1 MTAPLLTPD
10 IGTGSLEHRDRVDF
24 RELRRARTERLF
36 ALMDQLGLD
45 ACIFGREANARYA
58 TGVRRLW
65 TSLSRPFVPSCVVFR
80 ASRDVHL
87 LSFSA
92 SYEGIPEEVA
102 PDHYFPV
109 TWNPAQMVAR
119 FTRIDGASSV
129 RRLGVDGMTPL
140 FRELLTHA
148 FPGAE
153 IVGVEPQL
161 RDMRRVKLDAE
172 VTCIRIAVATA
183 ESALVAAIR
192 DVRPGARL
200 KALQAAYLHRMSIL
214 GTSQFAQQGTFGPIG
229 PGGSLRWITP
239 NDVVP
244 EGTPIA
250 LAGGALWAGY
260 EGSLA
265 RTWWSGP
272 RAPSAEAH
280 AAWRTWHENVQGVLG
295 VIRPGVT
302 GADLLG
308 AFGSGEPGDR
318 MARSV
323 HSVGLGHEGPL
334 ATHWLDPAELDAQTV
349 QAGMV
354 LAIRELIA
362 TDAGGFLG
370 EEMVLVTG
378 TGAEP
383 LTTLA
388 HGPLAD

>member
-80 ASRDVHL
+80 SSRDVHL

-109 TWNPAQMVAR
+109 TWNPAQMVER

-140 FRELLTHA
+140 FLELLTHA

-161 RDMRRVKLDAE
+161 RDMRDLKS
-172 VTCIRIAVATA
+172 T
-183 ESALVAAIR
+183 
-192 DVRPGARL
+192 RL
-200 KALQAAYLHRMSIL
+200 NSSH
-214 GTSQFAQQGTFGPIG
+214 T
-229 PGGSLRWITP
+229 
-239 NDVVP
+239 
-244 EGTPIA
+244 
-250 LAGGALWAGY
+250 
-260 EGSLA
+260 
-265 RTWWSGP
+265 
-272 RAPSAEAH
+272 
-280 AAWRTWHENVQGVLG
+280 
-295 VIRPGVT
+295 
-302 GADLLG
+302 
-308 AFGSGEPGDR
+308 
-318 MARSV
+318 
-323 HSVGLGHEGPL
+323 
-334 ATHWLDPAELDAQTV
+334 
-349 QAGMV
+349 
-354 LAIRELIA
+354 
-362 TDAGGFLG
+362 
-370 EEMVLVTG
+370 
-378 TGAEP
+378 
-383 LTTLA
+383 
-388 HGPLAD
+388 